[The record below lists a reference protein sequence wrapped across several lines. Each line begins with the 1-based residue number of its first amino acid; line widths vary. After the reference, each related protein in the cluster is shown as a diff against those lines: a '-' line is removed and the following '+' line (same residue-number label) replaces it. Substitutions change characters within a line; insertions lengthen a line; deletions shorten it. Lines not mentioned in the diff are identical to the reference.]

1 MNARPMATRHW
12 LANLIISM
20 LLTSIAAG
28 CAHAAGGG
36 YANPTLLTSTERLED
51 LITQPGIRVV
61 DVRPKAAHDQGHVPG
76 AVHLGADDI
85 VDTNSH
91 VEGDLLPHAEIV
103 AMLEERGIG
112 RDTHVVFY
120 DDKGGFHA
128 SRLFWMLEYFGHR
141 KVSLLDGGFPK
152 WQREGRAVSTKSPT
166 IARADFALTPT
177 PRRAA
182 TADWL
187 LDRETD
193 GDTVVIDVRPTKLYK
208 AGHIPWARNIPWK
221 QNLND
226 DGTLKSAGAL
236 RAHFAGHGVTPD
248 KTIAVHCQVG
258 KAAAHS
264 YFTLRLLGYPRV
276 RSYDRSWAEWGTADD
291 LPKSTDT
298 KT

>member
-1 MNARPMATRHW
+1 MATRHW
-12 LANLIISM
+12 LANLIISVV
-20 LLTSIAAG
+20 LTAVAAG

-36 YANPTLLTSTERLED
+36 YANSTLLTSTERLEG
-51 LITQPGIRVV
+51 LLMQPGIRVV
-61 DVRPKAAHDQGHVPG
+61 DVRPKAAYDQGHVPG

-91 VEGDLLPHAEIV
+91 VEGDLLPHADIV

-152 WQREGRAVSTKSPT
+152 WQREGRTVSTKAPT
-166 IARADFALTPT
+166 VTRADFALTPT
-177 PRRAA
+177 PRKAA

-187 LDRETD
+187 LDRQKD
-193 GDTVVIDVRPTKLYK
+193 SVTVVIDVRPPKLFK
-208 AGHIPWARNIPWK
+208 AGHIPWALSIPWK
-221 QNLND
+221 QNLAAD
-226 DGTLKSAGAL
+226 QTIKPADQL
-236 RAHFAGHGVTPD
+236 RAHFAARGVTKD
-248 KTIAVHCQVG
+248 KNVAVHCQNG

-264 YFTLRLLGYPRV
+264 YFTLRLLGYPRI
-276 RSYDRSWAEWGTADD
+276 RSYDRSWAEWGAADD
-291 LPKSTDT
+291 LPRVVDKRG
-298 KT
+298 